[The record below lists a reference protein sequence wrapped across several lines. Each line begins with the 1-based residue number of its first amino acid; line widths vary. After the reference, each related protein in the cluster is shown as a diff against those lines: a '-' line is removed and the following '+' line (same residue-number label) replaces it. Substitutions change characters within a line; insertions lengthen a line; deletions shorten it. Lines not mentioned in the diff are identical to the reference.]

1 MLVVDIVGIQIGGS
15 DTTLLAVEVVEKKIG
30 EQPEELGQEGRR
42 SD

>member
-1 MLVVDIVGIQIGGS
+1 MLVVDFVGIQIGGS

-30 EQPEELGQEGRR
+30 EQPEELVQEGRR